1 MTQSRS
7 KDFPYNISMI
17 VSKQQKLTAENR
29 RGKNVENRR
38 GFNVSLLSFI

>member
-17 VSKQQKLTAENR
+17 VSKLQKLTAENR
-29 RGKNVENRR
+29 RGFQIPYLIEAV
-38 GFNVSLLSFI
+38 

>member
-1 MTQSRS
+1 MAQSRTT
-7 KDFPYNISMI
+7 DFLDNSCMI

-29 RGKNVENRR
+29 KGKNAENRR

>member
-1 MTQSRS
+1 MAQSRTT
-7 KDFPYNISMI
+7 DFPDNIRMI